1 MNLLKIIISF
11 FCAFILITCSPQ
23 QKSQP
28 LAING
33 VLDLQN
39 WDFEKD
45 GIVKLDGYWEFYWEK
60 YCKTKEYIPIS
71 LEEEGLIDCSNN
83 DLNGY
88 IPVPNPWSSF
98 KIGEKSI
105 GSDGFGTYRLKIL
118 LPKVDEYA
126 IKTENISSYKALL
139 IKDKKY
145 LTDKP
150 IILSKEG
157 LITNPKRDII
167 SFSEA
172 DVELNIIVSNY
183 VFMNAGI
190 LKSIT
195 LGQKKEIYSIFYQ
208 KVLSDLLLMGALL
221 ILGIYHLGL
230 FLQRKEEKSSLY
242 FSILSF
248 MLCLRVSFTG
258 NDLFY
263 YLFPDLSWE
272 IGTKLGYIFYSFSFF
287 IFLNYLNSLNK
298 SNKRRFGYYLKIYF
312 IILTLLF
319 IFIKVSL
326 GNRLLDYSLYFS
338 PIVFIY
344 IIYEIIK
351 LDKNIRKIFIIF
363 FIILGIAV
371 GIDVINQLFTLKFIN
386 FSEYGFLIFFIAQAY
401 LLSSISSRT
410 YRENENLTKILE
422 SKVKELNETKDRA
435 TEAYLDLEASQK
447 RLVQSDKMIT
457 LGTMVA
463 GIVHEINTPLSAI
476 KSNSEMINYNLNNL
490 LTKLEPSYS
499 NLTLEDLQIIF
510 NIIKL
515 TADDTKTLSTKEMR
529 QHRKYISTV
538 LQNNSISNIE
548 ENTDYILEL
557 GLDAE
562 LEKNLE
568 IFKNDK
574 ISYYL
579 TIASEMISIRKKS
592 KVITKSTDRVSKIVK
607 SLKSFMHFEQ
617 GEEMILADIMEGM
630 ETVLIILHSKI
641 KYGIEVIKNY
651 SNIPSIYC
659 YPDELN
665 QIWTNLIHNS
675 IQAMEETG
683 KLIIDFE
690 IIKDIKNSLDID
702 KRDLQYKGKYIS
714 VSIEDSGKGIPPE
727 IRSKIFEAFFTTKPA
742 GEGSGL
748 GLHIIGKILE
758 KHRGGLLL
766 ESEPGKTKFTVYLPM
781 LENLN

>member
-1 MNLLKIIISF
+1 MNLIKIIFTFLSTF
-11 FCAFILITCSPQ
+11 LMLSCSPQ
-23 QKSQP
+23 QKSP
-28 LAING
+28 PRAING
-33 VLDLQN
+33 ILDLQN

-45 GIVKLDGYWEFYWEK
+45 GIVKLDGEWEFYWEK
-60 YCKTKEYIPIS
+60 YCKSKEYIPTPGVES
-71 LEEEGLIDCSNN
+71 GLEECGSNN
-83 DLNGY
+83 LSGYIFVPQAWNNFKISGENIGSNGY
-88 IPVPNPWSSF
+88 
-98 KIGEKSI
+98 
-105 GSDGFGTYRLKIL
+105 GTYRLKIL
-118 LPKVDEYA
+118 LPKSEEYA
-126 IKTENISSYKALL
+126 IKTENISTYKALL

-150 IILSKEG
+150 LILNKENF
-157 LITNPKRDII
+157 ITNPKREII

-172 DVELNIIVSNY
+172 EVELNIIVSNY
-183 VFMNAGI
+183 IFLNGGI

-195 LGQKKEIYSIFYQ
+195 LGHKKEIQSIFYQ
-208 KVLSDLLLMGALL
+208 KVLSDLLLMGALF

-230 FLQRKEEKSSLY
+230 FLQRNEEKSTLY

-248 MLCLRVSFTG
+248 ILCLRVSITG
-258 NDLFY
+258 NDLIY
-263 YLFPDLSWE
+263 YMFPDFSWE
-272 IGTKLGYIFYSFSFF
+272 IGTKLGYIFYSLSFF
-287 IFLNYLNSLNK
+287 VFLNYLNSLNK
-298 SNKRRFGYYLKIYF
+298 FNKSVFSFYLKIYF
-312 IILTLLF
+312 LVITLLF
-319 IFIKVSL
+319 LLIKVSL
-326 GNRLLDYSLYFS
+326 GNRLLDYSLYIA
-338 PIVFIY
+338 PIVLLY
-344 IIYEIIK
+344 IIYEIIN
-351 LDKNIRKIFIIF
+351 LEKNIRKIFIIF
-363 FIILGIAV
+363 FIILAIAV
-371 GIDVINQLFTLKFIN
+371 GVDIINQLLSLKFIN

-401 LLSSISSRT
+401 LLSSISAQT
-410 YRENENLTKILE
+410 FRENEILTKSLE
-422 SKVKELNETKDRA
+422 SKVEELKETKDRA
-435 TEAYLDLEASQK
+435 TKAYLDLEASQK
-447 RLVQSDKMIT
+447 KLVQSDKMIT

-476 KSNSEMINYNLNNL
+476 KSNSEIIKDNLNNL
-490 LTKLEPSYS
+490 LNKLDPIYS
-499 NLTLEDLQIIF
+499 NLTLEDLQNIL

-515 TADDTKTLSTKEMR
+515 ITDDTKSISTKELR
-529 QHRKYISTV
+529 QLKKEAINI
-538 LQNNSISNIE
+538 LQSNSIPYVE
-548 ENTDYILEL
+548 ESTDYILEL
-557 GLDAE
+557 GLLPE
-562 LEKNLE
+562 LEKNINL
-568 IFKNDK
+568 FKNDK
-574 ISYYL
+574 INYYL
-579 TIASEMISIRKKS
+579 TIALDMISIRKKS
-592 KVITKSTDRVSKIVK
+592 IVITKSTDRVSKIVK

-651 SNIPSIYC
+651 SNIPPIYC

-748 GLHIIGKILE
+748 GLHIIGKILD
-758 KHRGGLLL
+758 KHRGGLSL
-766 ESEPGKTKFTVYLPM
+766 ESEAGKTKFTVYLPM